1 MKNKLLVLLTFVLLV
16 VTYANA
22 YDYGCNSNQNRMQQN
37 YDNFQND
44 VSRRNQ
50 QMQSVGRD
58 DFYDNNLPS
67 TPRW

>member
-1 MKNKLLVLLTFVLLV
+1 MKNKLLVLLTFILLV
-16 VTYANA
+16 ATYANA

-50 QMQSVGRD
+50 QMQSVGKD